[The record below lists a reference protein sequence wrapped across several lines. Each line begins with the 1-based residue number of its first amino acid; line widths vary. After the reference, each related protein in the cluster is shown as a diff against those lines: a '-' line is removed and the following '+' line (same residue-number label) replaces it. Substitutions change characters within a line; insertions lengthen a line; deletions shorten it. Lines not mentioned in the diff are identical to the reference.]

1 MGLVVINFSGFRPAD
16 PAAKH
21 ASCLEVLYI
30 KSHNL
35 WNARTRSMSDNQG
48 GDNRNGGKSGREVHV
63 EDKFEVASSILLS
76 DDY

>member
-1 MGLVVINFSGFRPAD
+1 
-16 PAAKH
+16 
-21 ASCLEVLYI
+21 
-30 KSHNL
+30 
-35 WNARTRSMSDNQG
+35 MSDNQG